1 MPVIKGKPIS
11 GIETTVKSTGTEYK
25 IVIIDS
31 GVINQVVLL
40 QDKTTGKVTFIAKS
54 ETSVAS

>member
-11 GIETTVKSTGTEYK
+11 GIETTVKSTGTECK
-25 IVIIDS
+25 IVTIDS
-31 GVINQVVLL
+31 GVINQVILL
-40 QDKTTGKVTFIAKS
+40 QDKTTGKVIFIAKS